1 MGGGTWQE
9 RLRLR
14 TVGPG
19 LVRSV
24 PVAVA
29 DGLWGDAMVTEQ
41 AELSFARLLRR
52 LRAEAKLTQEELAAE
67 AGVSLRAVSNLERG
81 FSRTAHKDTAVLLAA
96 RRDTP
101 ASAASSS

>member
-1 MGGGTWQE
+1 MGGGTWRE

-19 LVRSV
+19 LVRPV

-41 AELSFARLLRR
+41 QAELSFAGLLRR
-52 LRAEAKLTQEELAAE
+52 LRVEAKLT
-67 AGVSLRAVSNLERG
+67 
-81 FSRTAHKDTAVLLAA
+81 
-96 RRDTP
+96 
-101 ASAASSS
+101 